1 MEIWITAMFAIV
13 SALSGLIVWFLQKNR
28 ERKDKLLHQK
38 QLLYESL
45 LLSMVDL
52 YSGNIAPIFVEAQLA
67 WLYASDDLLKLLNSF
82 FLNRAQKDKNDTE
95 LQKIIGYILLEMR
108 EDIIK
113 DTKISREWTDENFVA
128 LTANEELVA
137 NIVNQEFIFFM
148 I

>member
-82 FLNRAQKDKNDTE
+82 FLSRAQNDKSHTE

-137 NIVNQEFIFFM
+137 KYIKLRFERFK
-148 I
+148 